1 MMTFKGKIKTAII
14 ILLSAAVLF
23 AAFAVTGKSVMKMIY
38 PVKYTEYVDK
48 YSSEFGVE
56 RELLLAFIKTES
68 SFNPEAVS
76 HADAVG
82 LTQITPET
90 FDWLKW
96 KLGEDDEALTLLD
109 PETSIKYGA
118 FFLSYLLNEFEN
130 TDTALAA
137 YHAGRG
143 RVNGWLKDESLSPD
157 GKTLSE
163 IPISETAH
171 YVKKVNKAINVY
183 RNLY

>member
-1 MMTFKGKIKTAII
+1 MTLKGKIKTAII
-14 ILLSAAVLF
+14 IFIAAAVLF
-23 AAFAVTGKSVMKMIY
+23 GAFAVTGKNIMKLLY
-38 PVKYTEYVDK
+38 PMKYTEFVEQ
-48 YSSEFGVE
+48 YSAEFGIDPN
-56 RELLLAFIKTES
+56 LLLAVIKTES
-68 SFNPEAVS
+68 SFDSDAVS

-90 FDWLKW
+90 FEWLKW
-96 KLGEDDEALTLLD
+96 KLGEEDKDLNLLD

-118 FFLSYLLNEFEN
+118 FFLSYLLEEFQN

-143 RVNGWLKDESLSPD
+143 RVNGWLKDETLSPD
-157 GKTLSE
+157 GKTLLK

-171 YVKKVNKAINVY
+171 YVKKVNKALNVY
-183 RNLY
+183 SNLY